1 MRSTR
6 RRAAFI
12 LASAAACA
20 VGLFAYAGSASAIP
34 ALCVPPAPNTTQG
47 NQSCVN
53 GQILPATG
61 LGPSVPKNV
70 SLFTH
75 VATRYLNPGNRSKGG
90 FAKQVTVYYDNDGHI
105 NPLPLGT
112 APKTHRCPL
121 SAVAN
126 KTVPQAYAA
135 CGPNGKDAYLSPPG
149 TISGKASTAP
159 PSNFGACTMV
169 FQGKDASHV
178 TLFTRVF
185 TTANSAPACSSITHP
200 YTTNSGSANFNNQG
214 QVAVTLE
221 GTIANAG
228 IAGYGKKL
236 VTPLPSGITLPLDDF
251 YATVKRGNYVTST
264 CHSPLRIRALFE
276 YSVSTAPYQND
287 TANFAQACT

>member
-6 RRAAFI
+6 RRTAFI

-20 VGLFAYAGSASAIP
+20 VGLFAYASSASAIP
-34 ALCVPPAPNTTQG
+34 PLCVPPAPNATAG

-105 NPLPLGT
+105 NALPAGT

-126 KTVPQAYAA
+126 KTIPQAYAA
-135 CGPNGKDAYLSPPG
+135 CGPNGSDAYLSPPG
-149 TISGKASTAP
+149 TVSGKASTAP
-159 PSNFGACTMV
+159 PSNFGACTLV
-169 FQGKDASHV
+169 FQGRDASHV
-178 TLFTRVF
+178 TLYTRVF
-185 TTANSAPACSSITHP
+185 TTVNSNPTCAVSNGGGNVT
-200 YTTNSGSANFNNQG
+200 
-214 QVAVTLE
+214 VTLE

-287 TANFAQACT
+287 TANFAQSCT